1 MGRSQAHLSHSVMGG
16 AGTGPAL
23 PLPRLL
29 PLLISFSSQ
38 VSLFITIH
46 QPGISGKPQ
55 LPGLLSFSLCVVFAF
70 HMAPVSFHSSLPLT
84 KLHVPL
90 GLAISAS
97 VLLSFPSRGKES
109 F

>member
-38 VSLFITIH
+38 VSLFITVH

-55 LPGLLSFSLCVVFAF
+55 LPGSFLSVSALSLPSTWLLSAST
-70 HMAPVSFHSSLPLT
+70 PVS
-84 KLHVPL
+84 
-90 GLAISAS
+90 
-97 VLLSFPSRGKES
+97 LLRSCMFP
-109 F
+109 